1 VSFDKTDQIPG
12 ESLMAGPVDK
22 VVMAG
27 TALYL
32 DFGSVSVWWLL
43 VFLGDADRGEGCV
56 SSIL

>member
-1 VSFDKTDQIPG
+1 
-12 ESLMAGPVDK
+12 MAGPVDK